1 MENEELKKDVEAF
14 LSAMA
19 DSISEFLRKIP
30 GYTSRPSAC
39 QETLS
44 EFAAGDLVT
53 IGGVEFVVL
62 EHLDDE
68 TTLITKDFI
77 GEETAF
83 GENNNNYAESI
94 VDDICESFAEMLED
108 AVGEENLVEFDLD
121 LTSDDGLKD
130 YGQIRR
136 KCALITADMYRRYV
150 DILDLHNPKKYWWL
164 ATPYSTKRHEND
176 SWVKC
181 VSPSGCICHG
191 DDYINVIG
199 VRPFCILKS
208 DIFVSR

>member
-19 DSISEFLRKIP
+19 DSINEFLRKIP
-30 GYTSRPSAC
+30 GYTSRSSAC
-39 QETLS
+39 QKTLS

-53 IGGVEFVVL
+53 IGGVDFVVL
-62 EHLDDE
+62 EHLDGE
-68 TTLITKDFI
+68 TALITKDCI
-77 GEETAF
+77 DEETAF

-108 AVGEENLVEFDLD
+108 AVGEENLVEFDVD
-121 LTSDDGLKD
+121 LTSDDGLRD
-130 YGQIRR
+130 YGQIQR

-150 DILDLHNPKKYWWL
+150 DILDQYNLKKYWWL
-164 ATPYSTKRHEND
+164 ATPCSTKRHEND
-176 SWVKC
+176 SWAKC
-181 VSPSGCICHG
+181 VSPSGRISF
-191 DDYINVIG
+191 DIFSNVSG

-208 DIFVSR
+208 HIFVSR

>member
-1 MENEELKKDVEAF
+1 MENDELKKDVEAF

-19 DSISEFLRKIP
+19 DRISEFLRKLP
-30 GYTSRPSAC
+30 GCASRHGSC
-39 QETLS
+39 QKTLS
-44 EFAAGDLVT
+44 EFAAGELVT
-53 IGGVEFVVL
+53 IGGVDFVVL
-62 EHLDDE
+62 EHLDGE
-68 TTLITKDFI
+68 TALITKDCI
-77 GEETAF
+77 GAETTF

-94 VDDICESFAEMLED
+94 VNDICESFAEMLED
-108 AVGEENLVEFDLD
+108 TVGEENLVEFDVD

-150 DILDLHNPKKYWWL
+150 EILDQHNPKKYWWL
-164 ATPYSTKRHEND
+164 ATPHSTKRHGND

-181 VSPSGCICHG
+181 VSPSGIIFNGIC
-191 DDYINVIG
+191 NSVNG

-208 DIFVSR
+208 HIFVSR

>member
-1 MENEELKKDVEAF
+1 MENDELKKDVEAF
-14 LSAMA
+14 LASMA
-19 DSISEFLRKIP
+19 DSISEFLRKISGSAP
-30 GYTSRPSAC
+30 VSR
-39 QETLS
+39 QKTLA

-53 IGGVEFVVL
+53 IGGTEFVVL
-62 EHLDDE
+62 EQRDGDTVL
-68 TTLITKDFI
+68 LTKECI
-77 GEETAF
+77 GVETAF

-94 VDDICESFAEMLED
+94 VDDICESFAELLGD
-108 AVGEENLVEFDLD
+108 SVGEENLVEFDVD

-136 KCALITADMYRRYV
+136 KCALITTDMYRRYV

-164 ATPYSTKRHEND
+164 ATPHSTKRHEND

-181 VSPSGCICHG
+181 VSPSGGIFCR
-191 DDYINVIG
+191 DYYYRDIG

>member
-1 MENEELKKDVEAF
+1 MENDELKKDVEAF
-14 LSAMA
+14 LASMA
-19 DSISEFLRKIP
+19 DSISEFLRKIS
-30 GYTSRPSAC
+30 GSAPVSK
-39 QETLS
+39 QKALA
-44 EFAAGDLVT
+44 EFAAGELVT
-53 IGGVEFVVL
+53 IGGIEFVVL
-62 EHLDDE
+62 EQRDGE
-68 TTLITKDFI
+68 TALITKECI
-77 GEETAF
+77 GEETTF

-94 VDDICESFAEMLED
+94 VDDICESFAELLED
-108 AVGEENLVEFDLD
+108 AVGEENLVEFDVD

-164 ATPYSTKRHEND
+164 ATPHSTKRHEND

-181 VSPSGCICHG
+181 VSPSGSICR
-191 DDYINVIG
+191 DYYICGVYG

-208 DIFVSR
+208 DIFVSC

>member
-1 MENEELKKDVEAF
+1 MENDELKKGVEAF
-14 LSAMA
+14 LASMA
-19 DSISEFLRKIP
+19 DGISEFLRKISGSAP
-30 GYTSRPSAC
+30 VSRQKILA
-39 QETLS
+39 

-53 IGGVEFVVL
+53 IGGTEFVVL
-62 EHLDDE
+62 EQRDGDTVL
-68 TTLITKDFI
+68 LTKECI

-94 VDDICESFAEMLED
+94 VDDICESFAELLED
-108 AVGEENLVEFDLD
+108 SVGEENLVEFDVD

-150 DILDLHNPKKYWWL
+150 DILDLHNPKKYWWF
-164 ATPYSTKRHEND
+164 ATPHSTKRHEND

-181 VSPSGCICHG
+181 VSPSGRIGLGYYRG
-191 DDYINVIG
+191 DRG

-208 DIFVSR
+208 DIFVSC